1 MVGRTVSLLLIC
13 LLTFPAVA
21 ANDLWRFCGEPSP
34 LLPVSRFADERIRI
48 SAERTFSA
56 IKGVTELEGDVRLTQ
71 GDRLLL
77 ADRMKVD
84 QLKQESRGSGHV
96 TFRTPEYQLT
106 AESALMSMNS
116 AVAKFNGV
124 TYRYPERHAQGRALQ
139 TRRDA
144 QRVTYLQEATYSTC
158 LASQEDWVV
167 VAKEMV
173 LDPNTEV
180 GTAKHAYLKFKGV
193 PFLYTPFFSFPLGE
207 SRKSGFLAPVIENS
221 SSRGL
226 EVNTPYYWNIKPQAD
241 ATLTPRWMS
250 ERGTQI
256 LSEMR
261 YLDRWGDWH
270 LDADYLDRDQKL
282 NNEKRYFYRL
292 RHKGLIDRR
301 WHTSIDAGEVSD
313 KNYFNDLGNRLSV
326 ATITHLERRADVAY
340 HADRYV
346 LSSRI
351 QNFQTLDDSIAVA
364 NRPYQRMP
372 QLNFDGRFPALLQ
385 GSLKY
390 DVDVELVRFDREE
403 SDTGLRFD
411 STSKVSWPYRKT
423 AGFFTPSLSVR
434 HSQYALN
441 LVAAG
446 AQQIQRTVPL
456 LSLDAGLYF
465 DREPSSE
472 GGPLQVLEPRLYY
485 LNAPFTSQDE
495 IPLFDSS
502 QLGFSYAQLFR
513 NNRFTGGDRVGDAN
527 QLAAG
532 LTYRLIDSDSG
543 REMMSGSLGRIYY
556 FADREVT
563 LRPTQQVDEQPR
575 SDLIAEAKGRFS
587 RNWSVNTTFLINS
600 ETGNTDRADF
610 QFRYRRDNEH
620 IANIRYLFSQTAQE
634 KLLTEQVDLAMR
646 WPLSKQWRVMAH
658 WNYSLK
664 EEKVL
669 DSFAGLEYESCCWL
683 LRLVGR
689 EFLNVV
695 NGRILDDQTQ
705 TALYAQLVLKGLAPV
720 GQGPRKLLE
729 DGIIGYRAIEY

>member
-1 MVGRTVSLLLIC
+1 
-13 LLTFPAVA
+13 
-21 ANDLWRFCGEPSP
+21 
-34 LLPVSRFADERIRI
+34 
-48 SAERTFSA
+48 
-56 IKGVTELEGDVRLTQ
+56 
-71 GDRLLL
+71 
-77 ADRMKVD
+77 
-84 QLKQESRGSGHV
+84 
-96 TFRTPEYQLT
+96 
-106 AESALMSMNS
+106 
-116 AVAKFNGV
+116 
-124 TYRYPERHAQGRALQ
+124 
-139 TRRDA
+139 
-144 QRVTYLQEATYSTC
+144 YSTC

-173 LDPNTEV
+173 LNPNTEV
-180 GTAKHAYLKFKGV
+180 GTAKHAYLSFKGV

-226 EVNTPYYWNIKPQAD
+226 EVNAPYYWNIKPQAD

-261 YLDRWGDWH
+261 YLDRWGDWY

-292 RHKGLIDRR
+292 RHNALIDRR

-313 KNYFNDLGNRLSV
+313 KGYFNDLGNRLSV
-326 ATITHLERRADVAY
+326 ATVTHLERRADVAY
-340 HADRYV
+340 HADRYI

-351 QNFQTLDDSIAVA
+351 QNFQTLDDSIVVA
-364 NRPYQRMP
+364 RRPYQRMP
-372 QLNFDGRFPALLQ
+372 QLNFDGRFPDLLQ

-390 DVDVELVRFDREE
+390 DVDVELVRFDREN

-423 AGFFTPSLSVR
+423 AGFFTPSLSLR

-441 LVAAG
+441 RVSAG

-465 DREPSSE
+465 DREPASKGE
-472 GGPLQVLEPRLYY
+472 PLQVLEPRLYY

-513 NNRFTGGDRVGDAN
+513 NNRFTGGDRVADAN
-527 QLAAG
+527 QLSAG
-532 LTYRLIDSDSG
+532 LTYRLIDSDNG
-543 REMMSGSLGRIYY
+543 QEMMSGSLGQIYY

-563 LRPTQQVDEQPR
+563 LRPTQEVDVRSQ

-587 RNWSVNTTFLINS
+587 QNWSVNTAFLLNAD
-600 ETGNTDRADF
+600 TGNADRVDF

-620 IANIRYLFSQTAQE
+620 IANVRYLFSQTAQE
-634 KLLTEQVDLAMR
+634 KVLSEQVDLAMR
-646 WPLSKQWRVMAH
+646 WPLSKQWRVMAR